1 MDVVSSTQ
9 RSFIV
14 HARHKFLI
22 TALAAASLSL
32 PLAAQAR
39 VDLDIN
45 IAPPAPRYE
54 VVPPPRVGFV
64 WAPGYW
70 AWDNGHHRHIWRTGR
85 YVRERR
91 GQHWV
96 PDRWA
101 EHEGRYRYEPGRWDR

>member
-1 MDVVSSTQ
+1 M
-9 RSFIV
+9 

-22 TALAAASLSL
+22 TALAAASLAL

-39 VDLDIN
+39 FDIDIN
-45 IAPPAPRYE
+45 VAPPPPRYE
-54 VVPPPRVGFV
+54 VVPAPRVGFV

-70 AWDNGHHRHIWRTGR
+70 AWDNRHHRHIWRAGHF
-85 YVRERR
+85 VRERR

-101 EHEGRYRYEPGRWDR
+101 EHGGRYRYEPGRWER

>member
-1 MDVVSSTQ
+1 M
-9 RSFIV
+9 
-14 HARHKFLI
+14 HARHKFLVVG
-22 TALAAASLSL
+22 LAAASLAL

-39 VDLDIN
+39 VDVDIN

-70 AWDNGHHRHIWRTGR
+70 AWDNGHHRHNWRAGH
-85 YVRERR
+85 YVRERH
-91 GQHWV
+91 GQRWV

-101 EHEGRYRYEPGRWDR
+101 EHDGRYRYEAGRWER